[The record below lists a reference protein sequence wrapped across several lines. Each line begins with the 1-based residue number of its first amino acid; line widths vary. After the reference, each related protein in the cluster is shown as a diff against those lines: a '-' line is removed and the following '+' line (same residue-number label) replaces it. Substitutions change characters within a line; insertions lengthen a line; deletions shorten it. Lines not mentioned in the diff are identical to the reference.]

1 MSLDPAG
8 MTFDVKAVEST
19 GAAPVGPEDKA
30 IEGRS
35 PWLLGWQRLR
45 RDRVAMI
52 SLVII
57 VLIVLMA
64 IFAPLFVRP
73 AEPASRK
80 SAPPVGDVSR
90 PSVKA

>member
-1 MSLDPAG
+1 MSLDPHDYQLQTRVPAG
-8 MTFDVKAVEST
+8 TP
-19 GAAPVGPEDKA
+19 APDLVVGPEDKA

-45 RDRVAMI
+45 ADRVAMI

-64 IFAPLFVRP
+64 VFAPL
-73 AEPASRK
+73 AT
-80 SAPPVGDVSR
+80 
-90 PSVKA
+90 